1 MPYRRILEQLL
12 ARVAGARTALL
23 LDAQGEVVVG
33 AGDLDERQRLI
44 GAYQGIALGMASR
57 TAGRFDAG
65 EVHSLRWRH
74 DGGSVV
80 LATLKDGYYLVVS
93 LGPEALLAVAVRH
106 CEAARARLDEE
117 I

>member
-1 MPYRRILEQLL
+1 VPYRRILESLI

-57 TAGRFDAG
+57 TADRFDVG
-65 EVHSLRWRH
+65 EVRSLLWRH

-93 LGPEALLAVAVRH
+93 LGPDAFPALAARH
-106 CEAARARLDEE
+106 CDEVRSRLDEE